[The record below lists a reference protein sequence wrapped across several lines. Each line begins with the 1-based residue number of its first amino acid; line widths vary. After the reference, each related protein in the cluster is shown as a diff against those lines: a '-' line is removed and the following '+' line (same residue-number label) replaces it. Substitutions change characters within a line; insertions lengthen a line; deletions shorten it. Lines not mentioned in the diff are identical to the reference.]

1 MSGSAELPVAASAGR
16 AHARRGDRG
25 AVRDRPRRTHQPAG
39 ARRRGRARPDG
50 EDWESIA
57 TYGLDGARTPSKK
70 AAGRSLM
77 KAFGVSAIPEAE
89 LARIRVP
96 TALIWGRH
104 DLQAR
109 LRVAEAASARYG
121 WPLHAIEDCGV
132 DPNVE
137 QPGAFLDALRA
148 ELDGR

>member
-1 MSGSAELPVAASAGR
+1 M
-16 AHARRGDRG
+16 
-25 AVRDRPRRTHQPAG
+25 
-39 ARRRGRARPDG
+39 G
-50 EDWESIA
+50 EWIVDLEGDWESIA

-96 TALIWGRH
+96 TALIWGHH

-121 WPLHAIEDCGV
+121 WPLHVIEDCGV